1 MYWKRAEVNFTNS
14 ATFLYLGHDENTI
27 LKQEK
32 SCLKANWLIGSVE
45 ILVNAAVTR
54 YVC

>member
-32 SCLKANWLIGSVE
+32 SSLKVVQQLQANT
-45 ILVNAAVTR
+45 ILK
-54 YVC
+54 